1 MSVVPSPAPPA
12 SWPRLLIAVGVL
24 ATLAGFVV
32 HDTWRV
38 LPAERFALSLVLA
51 LIAWILTWPLKRLL
65 HVSWATALTAV
76 WVAALVVYVG
86 PLPMLAAGL
95 ISLAALSLGLWLTP
109 ETLPARAAV
118 ATIVGM
124 MVIAAIAGWCVTL
137 PIHTVWLWLAMLL
150 ALIAIQRRA
159 LLRTARTTCTDWRDV
174 VAASPRAAALCVM
187 LLGLASTACWLPA
200 MQMDDL
206 TYHLGLPTQL
216 MLHARYSPAP
226 EYQVWSFAPW
236 AGDVLHGIAS
246 VLARRDAH
254 GAVNA
259 LWLVLAAGAA
269 WSIVSSLR
277 ANITERWASLA
288 LFASLPP
295 LVWIAA
301 GMQTEL
307 AATAVT
313 LALVA
318 VMVAD
323 VPGKLW
329 AGTALFAGL
338 FALKLVHGMAAWPL
352 LFYAAWKHWPQR
364 DWRRWRRWPPALLMF
379 AALSLSSYAQSW
391 WATGNPTLP
400 IFNEVFQSAYF
411 PSASFA
417 DPRWHAGFSADL
429 LWRITFNTDRYV
441 EGWDGG
447 FGFALIA
454 LSGLWLLQLIRPGH
468 RALML
473 AVTAT
478 VLLPLMP
485 MQYARYAFP
494 GIALLI
500 VLLPVG
506 SEAALLAAGS
516 ETAPSRRWLLWLV
529 VGVCTLNL
537 AYQANASWLHH
548 SAALKRTI
556 RSGGDAN
563 AILPAY
569 LPERLL
575 LKRIPDHADDIVLA
589 ADPARGFIAELGGR
603 GRTVSPHDPSLAEAA
618 LRANGDASG
627 IAWAELFA
635 RERIRWV
642 LVNTDT
648 ASSALRAG
656 LARAGAERTAALEQI
671 ELWRRP
677 ISPTRDA
684 SQ

>member
-1 MSVVPSPAPPA
+1 MSAVPSPAPPA
-12 SWPRLLIAVGVL
+12 IWPRLLIAAGVL
-24 ATLAGFVV
+24 ATLAGFFIHV
-32 HDTWRV
+32 TWRV

-51 LIAWILTWPLKRLL
+51 LIAWALAWPLKRLL
-65 HVSWATALTAV
+65 RLSWATALAAV
-76 WVAALVVYVG
+76 WVAALVVYIG

-95 ISLAALSLGLWLTP
+95 LGLGALSVGLWLTP
-109 ETLPARAAV
+109 DALSARAAV

-124 MVIAAIAGWCVTL
+124 MVIAGITGWSVTL
-137 PIHTVWLWLAMLL
+137 PIHSVWLWLAALL
-150 ALIAIQRRA
+150 ALIAIQRHA
-159 LLRTARTTCTDWRDV
+159 LLRTARTTCSGWRD
-174 VAASPRAAALCVM
+174 AATAAPRAAALCVV

-216 MLHARYSPAP
+216 MLHARYAPAP
-226 EYQVWSFAPW
+226 EYQVWAFAPW
-236 AGDVLHGIAS
+236 AGDVLHSIAF
-246 VLARRDAH
+246 VLARREAH

-307 AATAVT
+307 AGTAVT

-318 VMVAD
+318 VIVAD
-323 VPGKLW
+323 VSGRLW

-364 DWRRWRRWPPALLMF
+364 DWRRWRRWPLALLVF
-379 AALSLSSYAQSW
+379 AALSLSSYVQSW
-391 WATGNPTLP
+391 LATGNPMLP
-400 IFNEVFQSAYF
+400 IFNEVFQSPYSSLE
-411 PSASFA
+411 PFA
-417 DPRWHAGFSADL
+417 DPRWHAGFSPDL
-429 LWRITFNTDRYV
+429 LWRMTFDTDRYV

-454 LSGLWLLQLIRPGH
+454 LSGLWLLQMVRPGH

-500 VLLPVG
+500 VLLPIG
-506 SEAALLAAGS
+506 SEAALLPAGS
-516 ETAPSRRWLLWLV
+516 KTIPARRWLLWLV

-589 ADPARGFIAELGGR
+589 TDPARGFIAELGGR

-618 LRANGDASG
+618 LRANSDASG
-627 IAWAELFA
+627 ITWAELFA
-635 RERIRWV
+635 RERTRWI
-642 LVNTDT
+642 LVNTQT
-648 ASSALRAG
+648 ASPALRAG
-656 LARAGAERTAALEQI
+656 LARADAERAATLEQI

-677 ISPTRDA
+677 ISPTGDA
-684 SQ
+684 SR